1 MSRRRVGLGVGM
13 ATTTSVC
20 ITRGTLHLDGV
31 RQFRSGEVHM
41 SGHRSSASSS
51 SLEKGGKSARGYGM
65 VRGSAWARE
74 SEPDGPCLVA
84 TRADPPARRPA
95 EPTTQLYG

>member
-1 MSRRRVGLGVGM
+1 VSRRRVGLGVGM

-51 SLEKGGKSARGYGM
+51 SLEKGGKSARAYGM
-65 VRGSAWARE
+65 VRGRARLFFFC
-74 SEPDGPCLVA
+74 PFF
-84 TRADPPARRPA
+84 
-95 EPTTQLYG
+95 